1 MPERARVQSKLSLG
15 PQDHRAAQ
23 MKTLPRLLLCKL
35 RAATRWRQGVSRT
48 AERVGCRRRDRPPR
62 GPWSRSGWTVLCSMD
77 RRQLRWP
84 NYVLTTVHS
93 DSAAREM
100 SRDPE
105 SSSRR
110 EGRGEGARGGRAWC
124 GTPAQVRDH
133 ALGRLL

>member
-62 GPWSRSGWTVLCSMD
+62 GPWSRSG
-77 RRQLRWP
+77 
-84 NYVLTTVHS
+84 
-93 DSAAREM
+93 
-100 SRDPE
+100 DPE
-105 SSSRR
+105 SS
-110 EGRGEGARGGRAWC
+110 RGEGARGGRAWC